1 MYEDWQISERHL
13 SHVHTFY
20 IAAVKQK
27 QAKERDRHILNAHA
41 ERNIDNLCE
50 HPYET
55 GMQSSLYHT

>member
-1 MYEDWQISERHL
+1 M

-27 QAKERDRHILNAHA
+27 QATERDRHIPDARA

-55 GMQSSLYHT
+55 GMQSLTVYAQNSTVSR